1 MINRLQNRND
11 SIAHYALIALIL
23 ITISGALQINL
34 ILYGIILAVAI
45 LSFHNYI
52 EKAIKEIIEKDSDR
66 IKQQC
71 NKFGIS
77 SGQIE
82 KISKQIDIEK
92 TATAAVDI
100 LIAVPMFGL
109 GKESSK
115 YILIFVLGISVILLY
130 NIQYKIY
137 KNMLQDIKEMTPRR
151 TIFILAF
158 VASVAYISIFEPHL
172 VSISFYQENVIPQVT
187 TGTEPSLVA
196 PILTSANHIVPT
208 MMSILVILSG
218 VLVISLYISLLSALI
233 GMAAT
238 PILLLLTYLSNLSSA
253 SIFMK
258 GWILISIIVVGII
271 VFYYRRIS
279 DIQTN
284 LPI

>member
-1 MINRLQNRND
+1 MINNLQNRND

-23 ITISGALQINL
+23 IIIFGAFQVNSIS
-34 ILYGIILAVAI
+34 YGLILAVAI

-52 EKAIKEIIEKDSDR
+52 EKAIKEIFEKDSDR
-66 IKQQC
+66 IKEKC
-71 NKFGIS
+71 KIFGLS
-77 SGQIE
+77 SDQME
-82 KISKQIDIEK
+82 RISKQMDIEK
-92 TATAAVDI
+92 AATAAVDI

-109 GKESSK
+109 GKESSN
-115 YILIFVLGISVILLY
+115 YILLFVLGISVILLY

-151 TIFILAF
+151 TIFILLF
-158 VASVAYISIFEPHL
+158 VASVVYISIFEPHL
-172 VSISFYQENVIPQVT
+172 VSVSFYQENVILQLT

-196 PILTSANHIVPT
+196 PIVTSANHIVPT
-208 MMSILVILSG
+208 MLSMLVILFG
-218 VLVISLYISLLSALI
+218 ALVISLYISLLSALI
-233 GMAAT
+233 GMVAT

-258 GWILISIIVVGII
+258 GWILLSIIVVGLI

-279 DIQTN
+279 DAQTN
-284 LPI
+284 LPT